1 MTMSWD
7 SPTPQPT
14 GAWFS
19 RARFGLFVHW
29 GHGSQRGWELSWP
42 LVGGL
47 RTLRHCQ
54 DVPAETYHANA
65 RTFAPRPGAV
75 AEWIEAAKRC
85 GMRYAVLTAKHHDG
99 FALFPTRSSDFSIAA
114 TPYRGDLVREYV
126 DATRAAGLRVGL
138 YFSLCDWHHPDYPA
152 FTDADR
158 PYRFGLAPRPTAEQ
172 WTRYTAFLFAQLRE
186 LLEDYGQIDLLW
198 FDGGWERTAD
208 AWRTRELEAM
218 IRQLQPGIVIN
229 DRLPGAG
236 DYETPEQFIPPE
248 APARAWETCLTMN
261 ESWAWNPSDRDYK
274 SGRALVHALCE
285 VAGRGGNLLLDVS
298 PTGDGSLPPEQVE
311 RLGVIAGW
319 MDRHA
324 ESIHDTEP
332 GLAPWQFYGP
342 STRRGSRLYLHLLSR
357 PYDTVAV
364 RGVPIRRVG
373 AVTALAT
380 GTALDASGR
389 CPVIDEMFNAD
400 PTGELTIRVPESV
413 IDPIATTIAIDLEP
427 S

>member
-1 MTMSWD
+1 MAPASATTD
-7 SPTPQPT
+7 PTA
-14 GAWFS
+14 AWFS

-47 RTLRHCQ
+47 RTLRYCQ
-54 DVPAETYHANA
+54 DIPVETYHANA
-65 RTFAPRPGAV
+65 RTFAPPHGA
-75 AEWIEAAKRC
+75 AGEWIAAAKRC

-99 FALFPTRSSDFSIAA
+99 FALFPTRVSDFSIAA
-114 TPYRGDLVREYV
+114 TPYGGDLVHEYV
-126 DATRAAGLRVGL
+126 EAARAAGLRVGL

-152 FTDADR
+152 FADPDR
-158 PYRFGLAPRPTAEQ
+158 PYRFGLAPRPTDAQ
-172 WTRYTAFLFAQLRE
+172 WARYTAFLFAQVRE
-186 LLEDYGQIDLLW
+186 LLEDYGRIDLLW
-198 FDGGWERTAD
+198 FDGGWERSAD
-208 AWRTRELEAM
+208 AWRAHELEAM

-236 DYETPEQFIPPE
+236 DYDTPEQFIPPE

-261 ESWAWNPSDRDYK
+261 ESWAWNPSDREYK
-274 SGRALVHALCE
+274 SARALVHALCE
-285 VAGRGGNLLLDVS
+285 VAGRGGNLLLDVA
-298 PTGDGSLPPEQVE
+298 PMCDGSLPPEQVE
-311 RLGVIAGW
+311 RLDAIAGW
-319 MDRHA
+319 MDVHG

-364 RGVPIRRVG
+364 RGVPIRRVR
-373 AVTALAT
+373 AVTALGCGA
-380 GTALDASGR
+380 ALDASGR
-389 CPVIDEMFNAD
+389 CPVVDELFNGD

-413 IDPIATTIAIDLEP
+413 LDPIATTLAVDLDP
-427 S
+427 P